1 VKIVRVDH
9 FHVDGGWDP
18 WSFLKV
24 TTDDGLIGWSEYSE
38 ARARRGLIG
47 VVREMS
53 DLLIGEDPRDF
64 AKVTAKLNVLT
75 KSATGGLQSLAIG
88 AFENACL
95 DIAAK
100 ALGVPVY
107 ALFGG
112 ALRTRLPV
120 YWSHCGMYRARY
132 TKLFPA
138 VTGDPPV
145 TSLDD
150 VKQLG
155 AEVKRRGFKALK
167 TNLLALDPAD
177 LNGRTPFVQRGRDEF
192 AYNVD
197 ERLIEMVVDQ
207 LTAFRDGA
215 GPGVGLMMDL
225 NFNYKTEGYR
235 RIAKA
240 VEPLKLMW
248 LEMDT
253 YDAAALSS
261 IRQSTSTPIGSLEAL
276 FGARQL
282 LPFLK
287 AGAVDVGIIDA
298 VFNGLNESV
307 RMAAVCDTFEVNVAA
322 HNSHG
327 PLGSLISAQFCAVIP
342 NFRILE
348 LDVDEVPWRRELLTH
363 PQVVENGEYVLS
375 NRPGWGAELNES
387 VAAEHPLKR

>member
-1 VKIVRVDH
+1 MKVIRVDH
-9 FHVDGGWDP
+9 IHVDGGWDP
-18 WSFLKV
+18 WSFLKL
-24 TTDDGLIGWSEYSE
+24 TTDDGLVGWSEYSE

-47 VVREMS
+47 LVGEMGA
-53 DLLIGEDPRDF
+53 LLIGEDPRDF
-64 AKVTAKLNVLT
+64 ARVTAKLKVLT

-107 ALFGG
+107 TLYGG
-112 ALRTRLPV
+112 ALRMRLPV

-132 TKLFPA
+132 PKLFRE
-138 VTGDPPV
+138 VIGDPPV
-145 TSLDD
+145 ANLDD
-150 VKQLG
+150 IRRLG
-155 AEVKRRGFKALK
+155 EEVKRRGFKALK
-167 TNLLALDPAD
+167 TNLLALEPAE
-177 LNGRTPFVQRGRDEF
+177 LGERTPFVQRGRDEF
-192 AYNVD
+192 ALNVD

-207 LTAFRDGA
+207 LTAFREGA

-225 NFNYKTEGYR
+225 NFNYKTEGFR

-253 YDAAALSS
+253 YDARALSS
-261 IRQSTSTPIGSLEAL
+261 IRRSTSTPIGSLEAL
-276 FGARQL
+276 FGTSAL
-282 LPFLK
+282 KPFLEC
-287 AGAVDVGIIDA
+287 AAVDVGIIDA

-307 RMAAVCDTFEVNVAA
+307 RMATLLDAYEVNVAA

-327 PLGSLISAQFCAVIP
+327 PLGSLISAQFCAVVP

-348 LDVDEVPWRRELLTH
+348 LDVDEVPWRRELLTF
-363 PQVVENGEYVLS
+363 PQIVENGEYVLS
-375 NRPGWGAELNES
+375 NRPGWGADLNES